1 MDFTWALP
9 YPDLHKICTLFSR
22 TDLVNPLKWQY
33 TPLLGYLQNG
43 PQCGLVALAILM
55 DQPSK
60 ELVDTI
66 FKYAQNMGFSHNGEI
81 FSTNFMYSL
90 AKEFIR
96 DKDIKIYNGNL
107 ESQEIVDVLLN
118 KGKLLIPYDTNK
130 DNSPGLHGGHKA
142 HWCVV
147 SGVIQTQDDV
157 FVIARHGK
165 AKNVAIWN
173 LKDLAQSNLQLFEF
187 SPDRKLQDLKYKL
200 PEGGIAG
207 ALGLN
212 RQSVLICDTH

>member
-1 MDFTWALP
+1 MNFTWADP
-9 YPDLHKICTLFSR
+9 YPDLHKVCTLFSR
-22 TDLVNPLKWQY
+22 TDLVNPLKWYY

-55 DQPSK
+55 EQPSK
-60 ELVDTI
+60 ELVDTV

-96 DKDIKIYNGNL
+96 DKGIEIYNGNL

-118 KGKLLIPYDTNK
+118 RGKLLVPYDTNK

-142 HWCVV
+142 HW
-147 SGVIQTQDDV
+147 
-157 FVIARHGK
+157 HGK

-173 LKDLAQSNLQLFEF
+173 LRDLAQSNLQLFEF
-187 SPDRKLQDLKYKL
+187 SPDRKLQDLEYKL

-207 ALGLN
+207 PLGLN
-212 RQSVLICDTH
+212 SQSVLIYDVH